1 MKKKSLSL
9 AQLKTMSNERRE
21 QQLGELV
28 ATTRQPPNG
37 EIKSV
42 QKKLHAYEMQH
53 GINSD
58 ELRRKVASGEVK
70 ETADVCS
77 WLMLLDLQDRLVA
90 PR

>member
-1 MKKKSLSL
+1 MKKSLSL

-28 ATTRQPPNG
+28 AATRQPPNG

-42 QKKLHAYEMQH
+42 QKKLHAYETQH
-53 GINSD
+53 GIKSD
-58 ELRRKVASGEVK
+58 ELRHKVASGEVK
-70 ETADVCS
+70 ESAAVCS